1 MNIANKLT
9 LSRILLIPIYIA
21 LFLAD
26 FNGHYFYAV
35 AVYALASFTDFGRV
49 SCKKQKLDFLFR
61 QICRSVS
68 R

>member
-35 AVYALASFTDFGRV
+35 AVYALASFTDFWTGIL
-49 SCKKQKLDFLFR
+49 QEAET
-61 QICRSVS
+61 
-68 R
+68 